1 MWHGIP
7 VHNISNICY
16 AKETE
21 NSHIIAI
28 QYGDTYQQT
37 DYFNIVLLV
46 VNSKYEAEII
56 CQLLKKCFEVLYIER
71 TMSLLD
77 QVVGDETMSNCS
89 TSVSVGMINFFKFFK
104 NYISF

>member
-16 AKETE
+16 VKETE
-21 NSHIIAI
+21 HSHILAV

-37 DYFNIVLLV
+37 EYFNIVLLV
-46 VNSKYEAEII
+46 VNSRQEAEVI

-89 TSVSVGMINFFKFFK
+89 TSVSVGNIFFPK
-104 NYISF
+104 